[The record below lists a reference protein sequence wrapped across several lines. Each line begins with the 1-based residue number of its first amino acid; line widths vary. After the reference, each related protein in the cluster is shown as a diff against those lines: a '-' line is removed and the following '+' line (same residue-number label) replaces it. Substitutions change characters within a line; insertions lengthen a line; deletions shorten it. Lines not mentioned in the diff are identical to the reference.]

1 MTNKCIEQLHAKYN
15 EIVTDMDAIVRLM
28 DLVSEN
34 IVQCSTEDW
43 ILCLKLIGPQ
53 ISEFAKFKIEYS
65 LQQIMDYCENCP
77 FDPQIKSGLLD
88 TWFKSALINLG
99 NREGLMKAFTN
110 GYKSY
115 INSDLEQI
123 VYFNL
128 VVDFINS

>member
-1 MTNKCIEQLHAKYN
+1 MTNEYIEQLHAKYN
-15 EIVTDMDAIVRLM
+15 KMATNLDDTLKLL
-28 DLVSEN
+28 DFVSEN

-53 ISEFAKFKIEYS
+53 ISDFAKFKIEYS
-65 LQQIMDYCENCP
+65 LQQIVDYCENCP
-77 FDPQIKSGLLD
+77 FDPQIKSRLVD
-88 TWFKSALINLG
+88 SWFKLALINLE
-99 NREGLMKAFTN
+99 NREGLMKAYTN

-128 VVDFINS
+128 IVDFINS